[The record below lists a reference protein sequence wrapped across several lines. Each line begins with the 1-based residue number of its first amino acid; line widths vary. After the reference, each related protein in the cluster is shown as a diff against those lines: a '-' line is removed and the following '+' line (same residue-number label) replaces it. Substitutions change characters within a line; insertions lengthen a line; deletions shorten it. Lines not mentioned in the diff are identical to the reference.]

1 MKSHITWLVVI
12 GLITLSSNGFA
23 EQGKGSISQKNE
35 QYNKE
40 EKERKRKKKP
50 DSQNNLLQKLS
61 YSAPPFL
68 GAPSQ
73 SRLVGMALRGGG
85 ANDFLLSVLTP
96 AHTGLSLKAQPDIF
110 WYTSQPISKPF
121 HFVEFVL
128 NSDKA
133 IKPILRTHL
142 VSPKKAGVQK
152 ISLSDYNIELEP
164 DTEYTWSISLVP
176 DPASRSHDFVTSG
189 KIKYVKGNDVLLN
202 TIKTTSLKLQANLYA
217 TEGYWYDAV
226 ASIIRQT
233 KQHPEDQSFRNNLS
247 ALINQVGLYQIA
259 KKIDVSI

>member
-1 MKSHITWLVVI
+1 MKSHITMLVVI
-12 GLITLSSNGFA
+12 GLVALSSNGFSD
-23 EQGKGSISQKNE
+23 ERKGAIAQKYE

-40 EKERKRKKKP
+40 KKLKKKP
-50 DSQNNLLQKLS
+50 DRQSNLLQKLS
-61 YSAPPFL
+61 YSPPFL
-68 GAPSQ
+68 GAPST

-85 ANDFLLSVLTP
+85 TNDFLLSVLTP

-142 VSPKKAGVQK
+142 ISPKKAGVQK
-152 ISLSDYNIELEP
+152 ISLSDYNIMLES

-202 TIKTTSLKLQANLYA
+202 TIKVTSLELQPNLYA

-226 ASIIRQT
+226 ASIIIQT

-247 ALINQVGLYQIA
+247 ALINQVGLHQIA
-259 KKIDVSI
+259 KKI